1 MSYAEMRHRPWTG
14 NWLDVLNDREKK
26 SMGDYAELHRQ
37 RSPHTP
43 SSLDDVWNLGDNA
56 TSRCN
61 WSEASGR
68 IPTYRL
74 HNQLFWYP
82 AAARPLTILEKVASL
97 AWPVYSQMLV
107 DPALIGIA
115 PSREEGKH
123 MLGNAW
129 HLATGTVVMLAALAS
144 VRLSHL

>member
-37 RSPHTP
+37 RAPHTQ

-74 HNQLFWYP
+74 HNQLFWP
-82 AAARPLTILEKVASL
+82 T
-97 AWPVYSQMLV
+97 
-107 DPALIGIA
+107 A
-115 PSREEGKH
+115 PSRAPGRAKQSGITLDLTCASRVRPR
-123 MLGNAW
+123 MNTQ
-129 HLATGTVVMLAALAS
+129 ATKSRVIQRCSALPGLFGIRGDS
-144 VRLSHL
+144 VIV